1 MISNVLTVC
10 QGNVCRSPMAAAL
23 LQQKIE
29 GVHVHSCGLAAMVG
43 QPAASNAVAVL
54 SEVGVDMREHRARQ
68 LTWQLASRADLI
80 LTMTARQKQTIESLF
95 PVMCGRI
102 FPVRGFDHMDIDDP
116 MGLSLSAFRQ
126 CRESLTV
133 GIDYWV
139 ERLGK
144 FNVRSA
150 DRHRDDAARVEG
162 VAQ

>member
-80 LTMTARQKQTIESLF
+80 LTRRPGDRTRQQGIIAPRF
-95 PVMCGRI
+95 AGHGR
-102 FPVRGFDHMDIDDP
+102 
-116 MGLSLSAFRQ
+116 LY
-126 CRESLTV
+126 V
-133 GIDYWV
+133 G
-139 ERLGK
+139 
-144 FNVRSA
+144 
-150 DRHRDDAARVEG
+150 
-162 VAQ
+162 